1 MAQSLR
7 TRRTKCI
14 VNFGLED
21 FTRIHTQF
29 SDKSRSTAYIETP
42 VYSFYENEKIKFQLR
57 LHPSK
62 HSLNVDVL
70 YKGAEPSAQ
79 LFFDI
84 FLLDNYG
91 KRYNFEYG
99 RKVECIVNAQ
109 NTESPGN
116 FVYDRDDLEKKRDKL
131 FLADK
136 LTLGVEVNAT
146 WIDFSESADKIAE

>member
-1 MAQSLR
+1 M
-7 TRRTKCI
+7 
-14 VNFGLED
+14 
-21 FTRIHTQF
+21 
-29 SDKSRSTAYIETP
+29 
-42 VYSFYENEKIKFQLR
+42 
-57 LHPSK
+57 
-62 HSLNVDVL
+62 